1 MGWGGGSLK
10 LTLNMKW
17 QAGTSWFFI
26 LGAEASQPETDRWG
40 RDPEHCF
47 RDGEV

>member
-1 MGWGGGSLK
+1 MGWGGPEVDAQQEMASLYIVVF
-10 LTLNMKW
+10 L
-17 QAGTSWFFI
+17 I